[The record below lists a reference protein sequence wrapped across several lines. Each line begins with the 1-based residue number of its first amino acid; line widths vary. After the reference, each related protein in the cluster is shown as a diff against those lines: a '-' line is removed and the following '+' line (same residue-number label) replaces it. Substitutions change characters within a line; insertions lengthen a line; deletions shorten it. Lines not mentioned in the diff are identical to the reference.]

1 MGLKSKLDNVYY
13 GYWVLLGA
21 FLLHFLDSGLYFYG
35 FSVFYTPIREE
46 FGWSAAVVAGAISF
60 SRL

>member
-46 FGWSAAVVAGAISF
+46 FGTSSNASA
-60 SRL
+60 RER